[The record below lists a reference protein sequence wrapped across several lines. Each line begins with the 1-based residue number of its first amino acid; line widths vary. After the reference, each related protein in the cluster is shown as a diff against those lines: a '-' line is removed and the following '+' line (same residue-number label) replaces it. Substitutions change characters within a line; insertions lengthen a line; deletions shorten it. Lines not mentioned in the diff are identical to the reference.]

1 MDGYEGLFCAKS
13 RIVQNLMKS
22 RKIGEEEM
30 TEEEQDVGVEGQEEE
45 VVMGEGCVQ
54 INGNFLYF
62 KIVFI
67 F

>member
-1 MDGYEGLFCAKS
+1 
-13 RIVQNLMKS
+13 MKS
-22 RKIGEEEM
+22 RKIIGEEEM
-30 TEEEQDVGVEGQEEE
+30 TEEGQDVGVEGQEEE
-45 VVMGEGCVQ
+45 EEVVMREGCVQ